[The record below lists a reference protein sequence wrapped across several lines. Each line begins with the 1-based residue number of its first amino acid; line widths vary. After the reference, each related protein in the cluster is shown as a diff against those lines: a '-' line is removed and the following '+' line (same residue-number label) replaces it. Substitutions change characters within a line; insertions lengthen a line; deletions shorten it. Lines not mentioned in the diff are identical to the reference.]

1 MNQKTFELNGCI
13 YIDTESGMLVQKDGE
28 LGQLNKRKKTREQ
41 CQFNKSS
48 GYISNTKVSK
58 SC

>member
-1 MNQKTFELNGCI
+1 LNGCI